1 MTTVTR
7 LLTYAVPDE
16 MYSTATTLGKTST
29 QLYEGPAE
37 IILWVDDESGI
48 LEEIWSAPDDLTERD
63 PALNQR
69 VEILRA
75 DSDINCMKIG
85 LIYGGLATP
94 KVYEIEVGP
103 SDLPNNSISD
113 PSDIRAIYKIHTV
126 EQDYTA
132 DLEFVTQ
139 DRDRSDAFIRDER
152 NSRLSASDSKL
163 ASDMPEALRT
173 AWMNYRQR
181 LRDLPSEWTDTPN
194 ELIKFPPAP
203 DETYDTD
210 FDDDQVPVIMIADR
224 TDDDADAIA
233 QLPNGVS

>member
-37 IILWVDDESGI
+37 IILWVDDESGVV
-48 LEEIWSAPDDLTERD
+48 EEIWSAPDDLTDRD

-75 DSDINCMKIG
+75 DSDINCVKIG

-94 KVYEIEVGP
+94 KVYEVAVGP
-103 SDLPNNSISD
+103 SDLPNISLSD
-113 PSDIRAIYKIHTV
+113 PSDIRSVYKIHPV

-132 DLEFVTQ
+132 DLQFVTL
-139 DRDRSDAFIRDER
+139 DRDRSDEFIRDER
-152 NSRLSASDSKL
+152 NSRLAASDSKL
-163 ASDMPEALRT
+163 ASDMPESLRT
-173 AWMNYRQR
+173 IWLNYRQR
-181 LRDLPSEWTDTPN
+181 LRDLPSEWADTPN
-194 ELIKFPPAP
+194 HLIKFPISP
-203 DETYDTD
+203 DEHMDTD
-210 FDDDQVPVIMIADR
+210 FDDDEVTVVMIADR

-233 QLPNGVS
+233 QLPGGAD

>member
-7 LLTYAVPDE
+7 LLTYAVPDA

-48 LEEIWSAPDDLTERD
+48 VEEIWSAPDDLTDRD

-103 SDLPNNSISD
+103 SDLPNNSID
-113 PSDIRAIYKIHTV
+113 
-126 EQDYTA
+126 
-132 DLEFVTQ
+132 
-139 DRDRSDAFIRDER
+139 
-152 NSRLSASDSKL
+152 N
-163 ASDMPEALRT
+163 
-173 AWMNYRQR
+173 
-181 LRDLPSEWTDTPN
+181 
-194 ELIKFPPAP
+194 
-203 DETYDTD
+203 
-210 FDDDQVPVIMIADR
+210 
-224 TDDDADAIA
+224 
-233 QLPNGVS
+233 

>member
-1 MTTVTR
+1 MTTITR

-16 MYSTATTLGKTST
+16 LYSTATTLGKTST

-37 IILWVDDESGI
+37 IILWIDDESGVV
-48 LEEIWSAPDDLTERD
+48 EEIWSAPDDLTDRD

-94 KVYEIEVGP
+94 KVYEVAVGP
-103 SDLPNNSISD
+103 SDLPNISLSD
-113 PSDIRAIYKIHTV
+113 PSDIRSVYKIHPV

-132 DLEFVTQ
+132 DLQFVTL
-139 DRDRSDAFIRDER
+139 DRDRSDEFIRDER
-152 NSRLSASDSKL
+152 NSRLAASDSKL
-163 ASDMPEALRT
+163 ASDMPESLRT
-173 AWMNYRQR
+173 IWLNYRQR
-181 LRDLPSEWTDTPN
+181 LRDLPSEWADTPN
-194 ELIKFPPAP
+194 HLIKFPISP
-203 DETYDTD
+203 DEHMDTD
-210 FDDDQVPVIMIADR
+210 FDDDEVTVVMIADR

-233 QLPNGVS
+233 QLPGGAD